1 MNFVLFLFIISTCLA
16 SSQLEVKILPNG
28 NVLHHLQFKWKH
40 YQQGILN
47 YPDGDDL
54 PATYY
59 LNKHYNVS
67 ISEVVMTR
75 GNWKTQ
81 YGKAPYALS
90 SGSFIALQA
99 PSDLNTKEY
108 YLALSTLLQNVAY
121 QGLSV
126 QPTNVHNLIHK
137 MNVTHYIS
145 APSDWSCLENVIRIK
160 SLIPKMDHSE
170 LLNSEILKSE
180 LYSFKV
186 RQSPDEF
193 IADILLVR
201 KSFDHTHNIF
211 DVYKTH
217 CTGTVLVDG
226 FVGLTVNGKPITTP
240 QTFDCKKNLTLSW
253 NDSNQDSVSSINSR
267 YYYVSKPSPDS
278 ISDGTLRYEL
288 VNKEK
293 TSLTASLVIS
303 IPNFLNPKK
312 LKCFINDKTVP
323 CHSVLPHKATQKSS
337 AVSIPIKIQIPSLS
351 TLNIEVDVS
360 YVFQHR
366 SLHSQEPQRGW
377 DVPSVE
383 CILSTQEIIIS
394 NNLLVGLPAP
404 DFSMPYNVLALSLAI
419 FALGIGNSI
428 DIVIQKRNYLLENQ
442 VKSNLPT
449 ILLVLRS
456 IYYTLKNK
464 KKESHQEEQEIN
476 ENSQPKDTNE
486 KQIKTD

>member
-1 MNFVLFLFIISTCLA
+1 MYFILFLFIISICLA

-28 NVLHHLQFKWKH
+28 DVLHYLQFKWNHHK
-40 YQQGILN
+40 QGILK
-47 YPDGDDL
+47 YPNGDDL

-59 LNKHYNVS
+59 MNKHYNVS

-99 PSDLNTKEY
+99 PLDLNTKEY

-126 QPTNVHNLIHK
+126 QPTKTHNLIHK

-180 LYSFKV
+180 LYSFKI
-186 RQSPDEF
+186 RQSLDEF
-193 IADILLVR
+193 IAEILLVR
-201 KSFDHTHNIF
+201 KASDHTHNIF

-217 CTGTVLVDG
+217 CTGIVLIDG
-226 FVGLTVNGKPITTP
+226 FDGLTVNGKSIPNP
-240 QTFDCKKNLTLSW
+240 QTFDCKNNLILSW
-253 NDSNQDSVSSINSR
+253 NHSNQDSISSINSR
-267 YYYVSKPSPDS
+267 YFYISKPSSDS

-312 LKCFINDKTVP
+312 LKCFINDGIVS
-323 CHSVLPHKATQKSS
+323 CHSVLPHKAIQKSS
-337 AVSIPIKIQIPSLS
+337 AVSIPINIQIPSLS
-351 TLNIEVDVS
+351 TLNIEIDVS

-404 DFSMPYNVLALSLAI
+404 DFSMPYNVLALTLAI

-428 DIVIQKRNYLLENQ
+428 DVIIQKRNYLLENQ

-449 ILLVLRS
+449 ILLIIRS
-456 IYYTLKNK
+456 LYYTFKNK
-464 KKESHQEEQEIN
+464 KKESHQDEKEIK
-476 ENSQPKDTNE
+476 EKSQLKDTNE